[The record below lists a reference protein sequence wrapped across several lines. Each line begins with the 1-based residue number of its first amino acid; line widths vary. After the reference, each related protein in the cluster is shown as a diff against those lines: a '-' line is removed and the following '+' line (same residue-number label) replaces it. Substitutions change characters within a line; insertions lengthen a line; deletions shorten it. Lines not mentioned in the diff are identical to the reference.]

1 MDVGDAILR
10 RRSVRRFD
18 RTRAVPRELVEQ
30 VLDAAR
36 FAPSSCNLQTWDFV
50 LVEDAALK
58 QRLSEQ
64 TKSVLVAPVNVFV
77 VYDRELAKE
86 GLANVQSAS
95 AAIMTMLLKATSLG
109 LASLWVNAI
118 GDHDRVREALGV
130 PAEYDVLALVC
141 LGYAADPEP
150 SPAPERRPLADVMH
164 VDRFVRGGQLPRSPD
179 PSDWT
184 LDQIGLYLKR
194 KLQSGTRF
202 NKADPT
208 LVATVIH
215 AVTHALAGCAADGK
229 RVLDVLPGTGVFT
242 EALAKAFPNA
252 QLAVLE
258 STAENHFFASR
269 RSGNRIGFVPWPTAT
284 REAILARCAPR
295 GAKVQIARESGGLV
309 VMPRILPYPDLADG
323 PFDSATC
330 LFRLEALPAAL
341 RPTLLSD
348 VFAQLHAGA
357 PFALAFTS
365 RRSWHGPAYALRRR
379 LGRDSVEYAPTPDPN
394 LIGPYEALSP
404 GVVRALARAAGFV
417 IRGETALFPLPDVE
431 RLRPRILGAKGAVR
445 VLGRAFLLLAAAL
458 RPVEALLRPFARIR
472 VLHLVRP

>member
-1 MDVGDAILR
+1 MDVGEAILR

-18 RTRAVPRELVEQ
+18 RSRGVPRELVMR

-50 LVEDAALK
+50 VVEDAALK

-118 GDHDRVREALGV
+118 GDHDRVRELLGV

-141 LGYAADPEP
+141 LGYAADAEP
-150 SPAPERRPLADVMH
+150 PPAPERRPLDEVTH
-164 VDRFVRGGQLPRSPD
+164 VDRFVSGGQLPRSPD
-179 PSDWT
+179 PDAWT
-184 LDQIGLYLKR
+184 LEQIGTYLKR

-202 NKADPT
+202 NKADPRF
-208 LVATVIH
+208 VAGVIE
-215 AVTHALAGCAADGK
+215 AVKTALPGAGEDGTP
-229 RVLDVLPGTGVFT
+229 VLDVLPGTGVFT
-242 EALAKAFPNA
+242 EALAKAWPRA
-252 QLAVLE
+252 RLAVLE
-258 STAENHFFASR
+258 STAENHFFANR
-269 RSGNRIGFVPWPTAT
+269 RSGNHVAFVPWPAEA
-284 REAILARCAPR
+284 RAAILARCAPP

-309 VMPRILPYPDLADG
+309 VMPRILPYPELAEP
-323 PFDSATC
+323 PFHAATC
-330 LFRLEALPAAL
+330 LFRLEALPSAW
-341 RPTLLSD
+341 RPRLLAD
-348 VFAQLHAGA
+348 VFAQLARGA

-379 LGRDSVEYAPTPDPN
+379 LGRDSVEVAPTPDPN
-394 LIGPYEALSP
+394 VIGPYEALAP
-404 GVVRALARAAGFV
+404 GVVRDLVRAAGFA
-417 IRGETALFPLPDVE
+417 IRGESALFPLPDVE
-431 RLRPRILGAKGAVR
+431 RLRPRVLAAKGAAR
-445 VLGRAFLLLAAAL
+445 VLGRVFLVLAAAL
-458 RPVEALLRPFARIR
+458 RPFESLLRPFARIR

>member
-18 RTRAVPRELVEQ
+18 RSRDVPRELVMQ

-50 LVEDAALK
+50 LVEDADLK
-58 QRLSEQ
+58 RRLSEQ

-118 GDHDRVREALGV
+118 GDHDRVRELLGV

-150 SPAPERRPLADVMH
+150 PPAPERRPLSEVTH
-164 VDRFVRGGQLPRSPD
+164 VDRFVSGGQLPRSPD
-179 PSDWT
+179 PDAWT

-208 LVATVIH
+208 FVSAVVG
-215 AVTHALAGCAADGK
+215 AVTTALHGEAGDGK

-242 EALAKAFPNA
+242 EALAKAYASA
-252 QLAVLE
+252 QFSVLE
-258 STAENHFFASR
+258 STAENHFFAGR
-269 RSGNRIGFVPWPTAT
+269 RCGGRVAFVPWPPAA
-284 REAILARCAPR
+284 RDAILARCAPR

-309 VMPRILPYPDLADG
+309 VMPRILPFPDLADG
-323 PFDSATC
+323 PFDAATC
-330 LFRLEALPAAL
+330 LFRLEALPSAL
-341 RPTLLSD
+341 RPRLLAD
-348 VFAQLHAGA
+348 VFAQLGVGA

-365 RRSWHGPAYALRRR
+365 RRSWHAPAYALRRR

-404 GVVRALARAAGFV
+404 GAVRALVRAAGFT
-417 IRGETALFPLPDVE
+417 IRAETALFPLPDVE
-431 RLRPRILGAKGAVR
+431 RLRPRILAAKGAVR
-445 VLGRAFLLLAAAL
+445 VLGRAFLVLAAAL
-458 RPVEALLRPFARIR
+458 RPFEALLRPFARIR